1 MEVRSKLK
9 SLTKTRI
16 VLPRNFQN
24 KNEDGSYQHY
34 LGKYSPFH
42 FDRIK
47 IKAQISELS
56 AIPSREDKMSN

>member
-34 LGKYSPFH
+34 LGKYLPFH

-47 IKAQISELS
+47 IKAQ
-56 AIPSREDKMSN
+56 M